1 MCNTP
6 FIPLITSLFLCLWFF
21 ERLQKMHHLLNSLY
35 VEYRSYYSP
44 NSCLTWRAAY
54 RLASQ
59 YIQSI
64 SKQQGLLKCIS
75 ASPPSLIAY
84 RCRPTAGTVHLKSS
98 QKLGPISESGGSDGS
113 RLSVFI
119 CCIPSCAY
127 SLFFPPRHKNI
138 NFQPGVAANFLHL
151 TAHSV
156 HHRDCFRQGSGSV
169 SQRKELLIQF
179 FFLEVS
185 RLMD

>member
-1 MCNTP
+1 MTRCIQIGFTVYSKHFKIAGP
-6 FIPLITSLFLCLWFF
+6 F
-21 ERLQKMHHLLNSLY
+21 KMY
-35 VEYRSYYSP
+35 M
-44 NSCLTWRAAY
+44 
-54 RLASQ
+54 
-59 YIQSI
+59 
-64 SKQQGLLKCIS
+64 QQS

-98 QKLGPISESGGSDGS
+98 QKPGPISESGGSDGS

-179 FFLEVS
+179 FFFGSQSPNGLI
-185 RLMD
+185 